1 MKKIMKRVFN
11 SFLLLLVGISVFPAL
26 EVKAANFNDTFNDKY
41 IWIEGDYVVK
51 EKGSTRKY
59 QRMTYMI
66 RNSDGQFVYC
76 IEPQTSVSQGTV
88 YPGQDY
94 NQAYVANMTE
104 EQWRRI
110 ELLAYYGYGYGN
122 HTDIHWY
129 TVTQFMIW
137 QVVPHGYD
145 IFFTDRL
152 NGNRITKYTDE
163 INELNRLVN
172 EHYKTPSFSNT
183 TQEMNIGDTATF
195 TDTNGVLNQFEVAS
209 SNKVS
214 ATINGN
220 TLNVTASEVGTGSI
234 TLTKRDKNYSHPAIV
249 YVHPTSQDIMMRGA
263 YEPLNVKLNLEIT
276 GGKVSLKKVD
286 ADTGLGVGQGD
297 ATLDGAVYGIY
308 TMTGERVGEVKS
320 IGGEYVTS
328 DYLPSL
334 GTFYLKE
341 EVPSVG
347 YELNETKYFFEI
359 TKEDLYPEVDV
370 TEKVIE
376 RDLKIFKV
384 FASDETGFLTG
395 EPNVTFDIY
404 LKSSGEK
411 VTSITT
417 DEKGYASATL
427 PYGVYVVKQVTTTED
442 HEMVKDFEITVN
454 EYSEDPIYKLLA
466 NDEIEARLKVIK
478 VDAETG
484 NVIPAAGI
492 KFKIYDVENN
502 KYICQT
508 TDKTQCVFET
518 NEDGILLTPLPLA
531 AGTYR
536 LEEQDQKLDG
546 YLWNEEALT
555 FTIGDD
561 SELIND
567 EEFGAI
573 LEVKFENHQV
583 KGQIEI
589 EKTGEKLV
597 IEDGSYHYEKIKL
610 EGAEFE
616 LRANE
621 DIIVGG
627 KTYYKKGELVTTLI
641 TDENGYAD
649 LGDMLLP
656 LGKYVLKE
664 TKSSNGNVVDPK
676 TYEFELKYE
685 DQYTKIVYKK
695 FNLHN
700 EYPKGELEFT
710 KTDIAGD
717 PLPHTKIEIYTEND
731 VKIFEGVTDEN
742 GKIVIKDL
750 PVGKF
755 YILEKEAP
763 EGYILND
770 EKQWF
775 EIKEDGEI
783 VKSTMVNEKI
793 IEVPNTSANSYFF
806 VLPLSLLVA
815 GTTAIIISKKR
826 KNKKVNID

>member
-1 MKKIMKRVFN
+1 MRKLKNKIIN
-11 SFLLLLVGISVFPAL
+11 CFLLLIVGVSSIPAL
-26 EVKAANFNDTFNDKY
+26 SVNAATYNETFNDKSQ
-41 IWIEGDYVVK
+41 WISGDYILKV
-51 EKGSTRKY
+51 KGSTRKY
-59 QRMTYMI
+59 QQMTVI
-66 RNSDGQFVYC
+66 TRNSDGQFVYC
-76 IEPQTSVSQGTV
+76 IEPGTPVSEGAV
-88 YPGQDY
+88 YPGQDFD
-94 NQAYVANMTE
+94 QSYVGQMTA

-110 ELLAYYGYGYGN
+110 SLLAYYGYGYGD

-129 TVTQFMIW
+129 TVTQYMIW

-145 IFFTDRL
+145 IFFTDKL
-152 NGNRITKYTDE
+152 DGNRITKYTNE
-163 INELNRLVN
+163 INELNRLVE
-172 EHYKTPSFSNT
+172 EHNKKQNFNT
-183 TQEMNIGDTATF
+183 ENVDIVNGDTVKLD
-195 TDTNGVLNQFEVAS
+195 DTNGVLNKFEVIDS
-209 SNKVS
+209 KNVS
-214 ATINGN
+214 ASINGN
-220 TLNVTASEVGTGSI
+220 SLSI
-234 TLTKRDKNYSHPAIV
+234 TADNVGDGSVTISKRDKNYSHPAII
-249 YVHPTSQDIMMRGA
+249 YYHPTSQDLMMRGS
-263 YEPLNVKLNLEIT
+263 YDPVDLDIKIEIV
-276 GGKVSLKKVD
+276 GGKVSVKKVD
-286 ADTGLGVGQGD
+286 ADTGLGIGQGD
-297 ATLDGAVYGIY
+297 ATLTGAVYGIY
-308 TMTGERVGEVKS
+308 TLTGERVGEVKS

-341 EVPSVG
+341 EKASEG

-376 RDLKIFKV
+376 RDLEIFKV
-384 FASDETGFLTG
+384 YASDETGFLTG

-417 DEKGYASATL
+417 DERGFATATL
-427 PYGVYVVKQVTTTED
+427 PYGTYIVRQATTTED
-442 HEMVKDFEITVN
+442 HEMVEDFEVVVN

-466 NDEIEARLKVIK
+466 NAEIEARLKVIK
-478 VDAETG
+478 IDAETG

-492 KFKIYDVENN
+492 KFKIYDVEN
-502 KYICQT
+502 KEYICQT

-518 NEDGILLTPLPLA
+518 NEEGVLLTPLPIKS
-531 AGTYR
+531 GTYR

-555 FTIGDD
+555 FTIGED
-561 SELIND
+561 SELID
-567 EEFGAI
+567 DKEFGAI
-573 LEVKFENHQV
+573 LEVEFENHQV

-616 LRANE
+616 LRAAE

-627 KTYYKKGELVTTLI
+627 KTYYTKGELITTLV
-641 TDENGYAD
+641 TDENGYAS
-649 LGDMLLP
+649 LGDLLLP
-656 LGKYVLKE
+656 LGKYTLKE
-664 TKSSNGNVVDPK
+664 VKSSNGNVVDPT
-676 TYEFELKYE
+676 TYEFELEYE
-685 DQYTKIVYKK
+685 DQYTSIVYKT

-710 KTDIAGD
+710 KTDVAGE
-717 PLPHTKIEIYTEND
+717 PLPNTKIEIFTEND
-731 VKIFEGVTDEN
+731 EKIFEGYTDGN
-742 GKIVIKDL
+742 GKIVIKNL

-755 YILEKEAP
+755 YILESEAP

-783 VKSTMVNEKI
+783 VKSTMINEKI

-815 GTTAIIISKKR
+815 GTTVLLVSKKK

>member
-1 MKKIMKRVFN
+1 MKKIKNKVLN
-11 SFLLLLVGISVFPAL
+11 SFLLLLVGLALFPTMN
-26 EVKAANFNDTFNDKY
+26 VKAANYNDMIIERSQWTNDY
-41 IWIEGDYVVK
+41 ITK
-51 EKGSTRKY
+51 QKGSTHKY
-59 QRMTYMI
+59 QRISVMT
-66 RNSDGQFVYC
+66 RKSDGQFVYC
-76 IEPQTSVSQGTV
+76 IEPGVSVDPNAV
-88 YPGQDY
+88 YTGQDY
-94 NQAYVANMTE
+94 NQSVAAKMTM
-104 EQWRRI
+104 EQWERV
-110 ELLAYYGYGYGN
+110 ELLAYFGYGYDN
-122 HTDIHWY
+122 HTDLKWY
-129 TVTQFMIW
+129 TVTQYLIW
-137 QVVPHGYD
+137 QTAPNGYD
-145 IFFTDRL
+145 IYFTDKL
-152 NGNRITKYTDE
+152 NGNKITKYTNE
-163 INELNRLVN
+163 INELNKLVN
-172 EHYKTPSFSNT
+172 EHYKVPSFVTSDY
-183 TQEMNIGDTATF
+183 EMNIGDTLSL
-195 TDTNGVLNQFEVAS
+195 TDTNNVLNQFEVSSTGKVNAS
-209 SNKVS
+209 IS
-214 ATINGN
+214 GN
-220 TLNVTASEVGTGSI
+220 TLNINATEVGNTTI
-234 TLTKRDKNYSHPAIV
+234 TLTKSDKNYSHPSIV
-249 YVHPTSQDIMMRGA
+249 YTHPNSQRVMMRGA
-263 YEPLNVKLNLEIT
+263 YDPVRISIDLEIT
-276 GGKVSLKKVD
+276 GGKVSVKKVD

-320 IGGEYVTS
+320 IGGKYVTS

-359 TKEDLYPEVDV
+359 TKEDLYPEIDV

-417 DEKGYASATL
+417 DERGFATATL
-427 PYGVYVVKQVTTTED
+427 PFGSYIVKQVTTTED
-442 HEMVKDFEITVN
+442 HEMVEDFEINVN
-454 EYSEDPIYKLLA
+454 ESSEDPIYKLLA

-478 VDAETG
+478 IDAETG

-492 KFKIYDVENN
+492 KFKIFDVENN

-518 NEDGILLTPLPLA
+518 NEEGVLLTPLPIQS
-531 AGTYR
+531 GTYR

-555 FTIGDD
+555 FTIGED

-616 LRANE
+616 LCAAE

-627 KTYYKKGELVTTLI
+627 KTYYTKGELVATLV
-641 TDENGYAD
+641 TDENGYAN

-710 KTDIAGD
+710 KTDVAGD
-717 PLPHTKIEIYTEND
+717 PLPNTKIEIYTEND
-731 VKIFEGVTDEN
+731 EKIFEGYTDES
-742 GKIVIKDL
+742 GRIIIKDL

-763 EGYILND
+763 AGYILND

-783 VKSTMVNEKI
+783 IKSTMVNEKI

-815 GTTAIIISKKR
+815 GTAAIIISKKK

>member
-1 MKKIMKRVFN
+1 MKKLKNKVLN
-11 SFLLLLVGISVFPAL
+11 SFLLLLVGLAILPTMN
-26 EVKAANFNDTFNDKY
+26 VKAANYNDTINERSQ
-41 IWIEGDYVVK
+41 WIPGDYIMKVK
-51 EKGSTRKY
+51 GNTHKY
-59 QRMTYMI
+59 QQMSVMVR
-66 RNSDGQFVYC
+66 RSDGQFVYC
-76 IEPQTSVSQGTV
+76 IEPAVSIDADAV
-88 YPGQDY
+88 YTGQDY
-94 NQAYVANMTE
+94 DQSTAAKMTM
-104 EQWRRI
+104 EQWRRV

-122 HTDIHWY
+122 HTDLKWY
-129 TVTQFMIW
+129 TVTQYLIW
-137 QVVPHGYD
+137 QTAPNGFD
-145 IFFTDRL
+145 IYFTDKL
-152 NGNRITKYTDE
+152 NGNRITKYTNE

-172 EHYKTPSFSNT
+172 EHTKAPSFVT
-183 TQEMNIGDTATF
+183 GDYEMNIGDTLSL
-195 TDTNGVLNQFEVAS
+195 TDTNNVLNQFEVSSTGKVNAS
-209 SNKVS
+209 IS
-214 ATINGN
+214 GN
-220 TLNVTASEVGTGSI
+220 TLNISATEVGNTTI
-234 TLTKRDKNYSHPAIV
+234 TLTKSDKNYSHPAIV
-249 YVHPTSQDIMMRGA
+249 YTHPNSQRVMMRGS
-263 YEPLNVKLNLEIT
+263 YDPVRISIDLEIT
-276 GGKVSLKKVD
+276 GGKVSVKKVD
-286 ADTGLGVGQGD
+286 ADTGLGIGQGD

-308 TMTGERVGEVKS
+308 NMVGERVGEVKS
-320 IGGEYVTS
+320 VGGEYVTS

-341 EVPSVG
+341 EVPSEG

-376 RDLKIFKV
+376 RGLKIFKV
-384 FASDETGFLTG
+384 YASDETGFLVG

-417 DEKGYASATL
+417 DERGYATATL
-427 PYGVYVVKQVTTTED
+427 PYGTYTIKQVTSTQD
-442 HEMVKDFEITVN
+442 HEFVEDFEITVN
-454 EYSEDPIYKLLA
+454 KNADDPIYKLLA
-466 NDEIEARLKVIK
+466 NAEIKAKLKVIK

-492 KFKIYDVENN
+492 KFKIFDIENN
-502 KYICQT
+502 EYVCQV

-518 NEDGILLTPLPLA
+518 NEDGVLLTPLPLNS
-531 AGTYR
+531 GTYR

-546 YLWNEEALT
+546 YLWNEEPLE
-555 FTIGDD
+555 FTIGED
-561 SELIND
+561 SALIDD

-610 EGAEFE
+610 EGAKFE
-616 LRANE
+616 LRAAE

-627 KTYYKKGELVTTLI
+627 KTYYTKGELVTTLV
-641 TDENGYAD
+641 TDENGYAS
-649 LGDMLLP
+649 LENLLLP
-656 LGKYVLKE
+656 LGKYTLKE

-676 TYEFELKYE
+676 IYEFELKYE

-710 KTDIAGD
+710 KTDVAGN
-717 PLPHTKIEIYTEND
+717 PLPNTKIEIYTEND
-731 VKIFEGVTDEN
+731 EKIFEGYTDEN

-755 YILEKEAP
+755 YILESEAP

-793 IEVPNTSANSYFF
+793 IKVPNTSANSYFF
-806 VLPLSLLVA
+806 ILPLSLLVA
-815 GTTAIIISKKR
+815 GTTAILISKKR